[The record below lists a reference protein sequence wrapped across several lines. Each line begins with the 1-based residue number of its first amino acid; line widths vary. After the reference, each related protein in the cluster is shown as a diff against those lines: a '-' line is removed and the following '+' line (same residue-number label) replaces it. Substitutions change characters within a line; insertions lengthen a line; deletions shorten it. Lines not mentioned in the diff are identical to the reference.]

1 MLWEVHRLPA
11 ALHPRHPA
19 RHLGVRTLLPLLA
32 RRPLP
37 ARVGESARS
46 VGVLLAPVD
55 SETSIPAASAKQSTG
70 GAELRRGS
78 SKFSL
83 SKVTQLKSSLGDKK
97 RSRQQLLAEL
107 ERLENEL
114 LREKAQVEL
123 HLTERAQ
130 GSAAPAKKRKV
141 MLRSNGEPEALT
153 QPEIRAR
160 ARREKE
166 ERDEKNRSKQKNQKE
181 AAPPKQGAP
190 KIKLVSVN
198 APRPSEAR
206 FRGTSLAVYLLAS

>member
-1 MLWEVHRLPA
+1 
-11 ALHPRHPA
+11 
-19 RHLGVRTLLPLLA
+19 
-32 RRPLP
+32 
-37 ARVGESARS
+37 

-78 SKFSL
+78 SKSSL

-153 QPEIRAR
+153 GLMKRKEQSITNSQKVFRKVPQTRAH
-160 ARREKE
+160 
-166 ERDEKNRSKQKNQKE
+166 
-181 AAPPKQGAP
+181 
-190 KIKLVSVN
+190 L
-198 APRPSEAR
+198 R
-206 FRGTSLAVYLLAS
+206 FRLACIVDGIKKR